1 MSEKYCDCPCHH
13 NQGIC
18 PEGGFCCPERIPE
31 SVPNN
36 RFGSPN
42 ICPPA
47 IPTPRYN
54 SPSSSLPLRELNA
67 LQACIEEINDTLRT
81 IGNPRDPQDPEQ
93 QQRQRQL
100 QQHFRA
106 LRFSLVKVIVTC
118 DDEEMEILGI
128 LEDAGSNF
136 IKLNTLGDK
145 KLILFNR
152 ICLLKHENNDAETF
166 EHQQELLNI
175 DMSLRREVTLHFGEI
190 VGRSPELIN
199 IFFGIP
205 LYLFLLPVIGCKI
218 RVKTDGENISG
229 ILCEVDENQFRIEWI
244 EEPEQAEEEEEEPEQ
259 ENPIDPCAEED
270 GVRTINFD
278 EVCFISIDS

>member
-1 MSEKYCDCPCHH
+1 MGVCPL
-13 NQGIC
+13 
-18 PEGGFCCPERIPE
+18 GGFCCPGRIPE
-31 SVPNN
+31 SVPND

-42 ICPPA
+42 ICQPT

-81 IGNPRDPQDPEQ
+81 IGNPRNPNDPEQ

-106 LRFSLVKVIVTC
+106 LRFSLVKVIVDC
-118 DDEEMEILGI
+118 HDEEIEILGI
-128 LEDAGSNF
+128 LEDAGANF
-136 IKLNTLGDK
+136 IKLNTLGER

-166 EHQQELLNI
+166 EHQQELINI
-175 DMSLRREVTLHFGEI
+175 DICLRREITLHFGEI

-205 LYLFLLPVIGCKI
+205 LYLFLLPIIGCKI
-218 RVKTDGENISG
+218 RVKTDGEEIISG
-229 ILCEVDENQFRIEWI
+229 ILCEVDENQFRLELM
-244 EEPEQAEEEEEEPEQ
+244 EEPEQADVL
-259 ENPIDPCAEED
+259 DPCAGED
-270 GVRTINFD
+270 GVRTINFN
-278 EVCFISIDS
+278 EICFISIDS

>member
-1 MSEKYCDCPCHH
+1 MTEKYCDCPCYH
-13 NQGIC
+13 NMDVS
-18 PEGGFCCPERIPE
+18 PKGGFCCPGRIPE
-31 SVPNN
+31 SVPND
-36 RFGSPN
+36 RFASPN
-42 ICPPA
+42 ICPPT

-54 SPSSSLPLRELNA
+54 SPNSSLPLRELNA

-81 IGNPRDPQDPEQ
+81 IGNRRDLESHEQ

-100 QQHFRA
+100 QQHFRS
-106 LRFSLVKVIVTC
+106 LRYTLVKVIVAC
-118 DDEEMEILGI
+118 DEGEMEILGI

-136 IKLNTLGDK
+136 IKLNTLSDK

-152 ICLLKHENNDAETF
+152 ICLLKHDNSDADTF

-175 DMSLRREVTLHFGEI
+175 DMRLRREITLHFGEI

-205 LYLFLLPVIGCKI
+205 LYLFLLPIIGCKI

-229 ILCEVDENQFRIEWI
+229 ILCEVDENQFRIEWKGK
-244 EEPEQAEEEEEEPEQ
+244 PEQTEEEEQKQ
-259 ENPIDPCAEED
+259 ENPIDQCAEED
-270 GVRTINFD
+270 FVRTINYD
-278 EVCFISIDS
+278 EVCCISIDS